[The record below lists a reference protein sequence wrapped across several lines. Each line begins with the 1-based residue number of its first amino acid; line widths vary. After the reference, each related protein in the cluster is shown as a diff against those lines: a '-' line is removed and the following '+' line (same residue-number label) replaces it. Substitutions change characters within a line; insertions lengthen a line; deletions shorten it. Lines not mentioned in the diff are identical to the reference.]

1 MTRSTPAADAAAR
14 SDTPG
19 FVARLL
25 DNPVTLLVARV
36 CITLPFLA
44 GGLAKL
50 IDWQG
55 GVAEM
60 QQTGLEPAWAFNLA
74 VLLVELGGSALI
86 ILDRKTWLGAGALGV
101 FTLLATLMAHRFWE
115 FTGPARSM
123 EMNSFLE
130 HATICAAFI
139 FVVVVGL
146 RPRVRGR

>member
-1 MTRSTPAADAAAR
+1 MSDPTPAPGPELR

-44 GGLAKL
+44 GGLAKI

-74 VLLVELGGSALI
+74 VVLVELGGSALI

-101 FTLLATLMAHRFWE
+101 FTLFATLMAHRFWE
-115 FTGPARSM
+115 LTGPARNM
-123 EMNSFLE
+123 EMNTFLE

-146 RPRVRGR
+146 RSRVRGQ